1 MNGANSSLLSTNS
14 EDDSFVVLGRSIMPE
29 NGIIQSTSSNM
40 QRSDSQN
47 LKDSCLS
54 IPNSFPKMP
63 NLNQSNLITSCAMNT
78 SALTSNSELSANEI
92 ESKLSAVL
100 QENMYLKEVLN
111 QNNFAIKEQFD
122 KLVKWQEEVMQVH
135 SSHQEKFDETKQ
147 FIANLRLEN
156 ANLKRKLNA
165 YESLEVENSALKNKI
180 ELLENKSSGDGSL
193 GSPDQKWNEL
203 VDQLSHQL
211 SLVEKARRDELIN
224 NQREQENM
232 RSETLSLK
240 EQLLSAQIKLTE
252 FESKK
257 ESLKSFHASTIIDTI
272 DKEKEGNH
280 MKRLKE
286 NATTYE
292 EHIRNLKRF
301 FDSQK
306 QRQIQLRNSLEAA
319 INVLTSKGPQK
330 EIDTILDRL
339 KKELEDDSDKV
350 IMDQFV
356 TAQNN
361 FHNIFFDLKMLN
373 QELENIH
380 HELDNTLLDLNVS
393 NKQIIS
399 YKKDLA
405 ASKAEVAELMKLND
419 ELSEQIT
426 LLKRELSMKLSAP
439 KVDVQELTKLNEEIS
454 VLNNEIKIKD
464 NALQLKS
471 DEMTKLQET
480 VQRLQLENES
490 ISILKAQVELYQSDY
505 NAERG
510 IRLELEGE
518 RNRLAEDLRLLQRRN
533 NTLINRIESSPESSS
548 QNNPSMNQSSST
560 PSAPT
565 MQPQFVCPKCG
576 FQLKTYDELVVHVNV
591 CLDMDEM
598 IP

>member
-565 MQPQFVCPKCG
+565 NFTSQPSTFICPICN
-576 FQLKTYDELVVHVNV
+576 KTFRTLRFLEDHLDQ
-591 CLDMDEM
+591 CL
-598 IP
+598 PN

>member
-565 MQPQFVCPKCG
+565 QNFTSQPSTFICPICN
-576 FQLKTYDELVVHVNV
+576 KTFRTLRFLEDHLDQ
-591 CLDMDEM
+591 CL
-598 IP
+598 PN

>member
-1 MNGANSSLLSTNS
+1 MNGTNSSLSTNS
-14 EDDSFVVLGRSIMPE
+14 EDESFVVLERSIMPE
-29 NGIIQSTSSNM
+29 SGIIQSTSSNM
-40 QRSDSQN
+40 HRSDSQSS
-47 LKDSCLS
+47 KDFCLS
-54 IPNSFPKMP
+54 VPNSFPKMP

-78 SALTSNSELSANEI
+78 STLTTNSELSANEI

-165 YESLEVENSALKNKI
+165 YESLEVENAALKNKI

-224 NQREQENM
+224 NQREQENL

-240 EQLLSAQIKLTE
+240 EQLLAAQIKLTE

-272 DKEKEGNH
+272 DTEKEGNH
-280 MKRLKE
+280 VKRLME

-292 EHIRNLKRF
+292 EHVRNLKRF

-319 INVLTSKGPQK
+319 INVLTSKGSQK

-356 TAQNN
+356 TAQNH

-380 HELDNTLLDLNVS
+380 HELDNTLLDLSVS

-426 LLKRELSMKLSAP
+426 LLKRELSMKHSAP

-471 DEMTKLQET
+471 DEMTKLHET
-480 VQRLQLENES
+480 VERLQLENES
-490 ISILKAQVELYQSDY
+490 IPILKAQVDLYQSDY

-510 IRLELEGE
+510 MRLELEGE

-533 NTLINRIESSPESSS
+533 NTLINRIESSPSSSS
-548 QNNPSMNQSSST
+548 QQNPSMNHQPSLA
-560 PSAPT
+560 PSAPN